1 MPKEKASDTKN
12 SGKTGRRGRKSVYDE
27 KIRPRFADISEWVKK
42 GATERSIAKSLG
54 VAYSTFNKYKNEK
67 EEFSELLK
75 TNRENAVDA
84 LESAMYES
92 AIGGKQILKKHAKC
106 RHIEYENGKRV
117 REYEVMEAYEEEVYF
132 PPNTTAGIYLLKHWG
147 KERGYTNDPLQL
159 NLKKE
164 ELELK
169 KEIAEANN
177 W

>member
-92 AIGGKQILKKHAKC
+92 AIGGKQI
-106 RHIEYENGKRV
+106 
-117 REYEVMEAYEEEVYF
+117 
-132 PPNTTAGIYLLKHWG
+132 
-147 KERGYTNDPLQL
+147 
-159 NLKKE
+159 
-164 ELELK
+164 
-169 KEIAEANN
+169 
-177 W
+177 